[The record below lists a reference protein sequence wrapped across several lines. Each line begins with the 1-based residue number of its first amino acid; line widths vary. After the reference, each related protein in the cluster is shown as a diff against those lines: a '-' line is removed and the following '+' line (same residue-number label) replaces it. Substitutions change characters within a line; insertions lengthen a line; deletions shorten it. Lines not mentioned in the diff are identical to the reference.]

1 MVELSLLMRIGEE
14 SFFELLVR
22 FTDQATM
29 ANATYPSYHLLVFI
43 VFLLIPHSN
52 QLQSSHAHTLLRIK
66 LLLNFPKVL
75 RSWNENTDFCNT
87 DPNPNLTV
95 VCYEETITQLHII
108 GNRGTPS
115 LPRNFSIDSF
125 FTTLVRLPSLKVLSL
140 VSLGLW
146 GPLSGKISRLSSLEI
161 LNVSSNFLSGTIPRE
176 ISSMGNLQTLIL
188 DDNMFTNN
196 VPDWLGELSIL
207 AVLSLKNN
215 SLSGHLPKSLGTME
229 NLRVLSVSM
238 NRLSGPVPDLSRLT
252 NLQVLDLED
261 NYLGPQFPSLGSKL
275 VRIVLRKNRF
285 SSGIPSEVSSCYQLQ
300 WLDISFNRFMGPFPP
315 WLFSLPSITYLNV
328 AENKFTGLLS
338 INMSC
343 NAQLTFVDL
352 SSNLL
357 SGSLPNCLL
366 MDSKNRV
373 ALYDGNCLTTGN
385 QNQNQNQNQHPYSFC
400 RNEAL
405 AVGILPHKQEPRR
418 AAKVIIAVGV
428 VGGVLGG
435 AVLVG
440 LLFLAYRVVKAKV
453 TKMPPTK
460 LITVNA
466 STGYTSKL
474 LSDAR
479 YISQTMKLGAL
490 GLPAYRTF
498 SLEELEEAI
507 HNFNSSTFMGEGSHG
522 QIFRG
527 KLSDSSLV
535 VIRCLKVK
543 RRYST
548 QHFMHHIEL
557 ISKLRHRHL
566 VSALG
571 HCFECDLDDS
581 SVSRIFLIFE
591 YVANGTLRSRISE
604 GFAGQRLTWTQRI
617 GAAIGIAK
625 GIQFLH
631 TGIVPGVFSNNL
643 KITDVLLDQN
653 LVAKISSYNLHLLA
667 ENMEKAPTGVSPCRS
682 KELIVYE
689 SLKHVDKVD
698 IYDFGVILLEI
709 IVGRPIT
716 YLEEVDVL
724 KDQLHESIMADDAD
738 QRSIIDLEVRKAC
751 LYESLKTVTEI
762 CIRCLSKEPT
772 ERPSVE
778 DVLWNLQFAA
788 QVQDSWRGDSQSS
801 DGSPV
806 SSSQP
811 PVR

>member
-1 MVELSLLMRIGEE
+1 
-14 SFFELLVR
+14 
-22 FTDQATM
+22 M
-29 ANATYPSYHLLVFI
+29 ANAAYPSYHLVVFI
-43 VFLLIPHSN
+43 VFLLIPLSN
-52 QLQSSHAHTLLRIK
+52 QLQSSHVQTLLRIQK
-66 LLLNFPKVL
+66 LLNFPEVL
-75 RSWNENTDFCNT
+75 SSWNDNTDFCNT
-87 DPNPNLTV
+87 DPSSNLTV
-95 VCYEETITQLHII
+95 VCYEKSITQLHII
-108 GNRGTPS
+108 GSRGTPS

-125 FTTLVRLPSLKVLSL
+125 ITTLVRLPSLKVLSL

-161 LNVSSNFLSGTIPRE
+161 LNISSNFFSGKIPQE
-176 ISSMGNLQTLIL
+176 ISSMGKLQTLIL
-188 DDNMFTNN
+188 DDNMFSNH
-196 VPDWLGELSIL
+196 VPDWLGELSVL
-207 AVLSLKNN
+207 SVLSLKNN
-215 SLSGHLPKSLGTME
+215 SLSGPLPKSLGTME
-229 NLRVLSVSM
+229 NLRVLALSM
-238 NRLSGPVPDLSRLT
+238 NRLSGPVPDLSSLI

-275 VRIVLRKNRF
+275 VTLLLRTNRF
-285 SSGIPSEVSSCYQLQ
+285 SSGIPSEVSSFYELQ

-315 WLFSLPSITYLNV
+315 WLLSLPSITYLNV

-373 ALYDGNCLTTGN
+373 VLYAMNCLATG
-385 QNQNQNQNQHPYSFC
+385 NQNQHPYSFC

-405 AVGILPHKQEPRR
+405 AVGILPRKQKKPRR
-418 AAKVIIAVGV
+418 AAKAILALGV

-435 AVLVG
+435 ALLIA
-440 LLFLAYRVVKAKV
+440 LLFLAYRRVKAKV

-460 LITVNA
+460 LMTVNA
-466 STGYTSKL
+466 SPGYTSKL
-474 LSDAR
+474 FSDAR

-498 SLEELEEAI
+498 SLEELEEATD
-507 HNFNSSTFMGEGSHG
+507 NFDSSTFMGEGSHG
-522 QIFRG
+522 QIYRG
-527 KLSDSSLV
+527 KLSDSSIV
-535 VIRCLKVK
+535 AIRCLKLK

-566 VSALG
+566 VSSLG
-571 HCFECDLDDS
+571 HCFECYLDDS
-581 SVSRIFLIFE
+581 SVSRIFLVFE
-591 YVANGTLRSRISE
+591 YVANGTLRSRLSE

-631 TGIVPGVFSNNL
+631 TGIVPGVFANNL
-643 KITDVLLDQN
+643 RITDVLLDQN
-653 LVAKISSYNLHLLA
+653 LVAKISSYNLPLLA
-667 ENMEKAPTGVSPCRS
+667 ENMGKVGVSPSRS
-682 KELIVYE
+682 KELSVAE
-689 SLKHVDKVD
+689 SSKHGDKVD

-709 IVGRPIT
+709 IVGRAIMSQ
-716 YLEEVDVL
+716 EEVDVL
-724 KDQLHESIMADDAD
+724 KDQLNASIMADDVD

-751 LYESLKTVTEI
+751 LYESLKTVIEI

-778 DVLWNLQFAA
+778 DVLWNMQFAA
-788 QVQDSWRGDSQSS
+788 QVQDSWKGDSQSS

-811 PVR
+811 PAWELAFQ